1 VSNFNPHPDLTVP
14 WCRACKARGPA
25 ECECESDPRPEA
37 GDDGV
42 AWEDE
47 YAARRED
54 FYCGSDYPGRTGP

>member
-1 VSNFNPHPDLTVP
+1 MSSNYNPHPDLTVP

-25 ECECESDPRPEA
+25 ECECESD
-37 GDDGV
+37 DWD
-42 AWEDE
+42 DE

>member
-1 VSNFNPHPDLTVP
+1 MSSNYNPHPDLTVP

-25 ECECESDPRPEA
+25 ECECESDEA
-37 GDDGV
+37 
-42 AWEDE
+42 DE